1 MAPALLAPLA
11 ALLVIAVAAGVLRLQ
26 RSSQRRLVGRV
37 IPVGRGG
44 PADILYFTGQNC
56 TICHV
61 AQQPALR
68 RLSEAIADLQVT
80 EIDVGVDPAAAR
92 AYRVMTL
99 PTTVVLDSAGQ
110 VSAVNAGFVT
120 ETLLRQQVEAARAS
134 TARGEAV
141 A

>member
-26 RSSQRRLVGRV
+26 RSAQRRLVGRA
-37 IPVGRGG
+37 IPGDRGG
-44 PADILYFTGQNC
+44 ADILYFTGENC

-61 AQQPALR
+61 AQRPALR
-68 RLSEAIADLQVT
+68 RLNDAIADLQVT

-99 PTTVVLDSAGQ
+99 PTTVVLDSAGR
-110 VSAVNAGFVT
+110 VSALNAGFVP

-134 TARGEAV
+134 TAREAV